1 MKRSPIRPRKTLR
14 RGEPY
19 PAEKQ
24 AIRIAVR
31 DRAHGICE
39 LRLHPNCPGE
49 RPLPLEGGLF
59 TRGHLV
65 HLHGKRRFGFRES
78 AETGQRLLWGCGWCH
93 GDSHQH
99 GTKFDA
105 PDRPIL
111 VVEGS

>member
-14 RGEPY
+14 KGEPS
-19 PAEKQ
+19 PAEKH
-24 AIRIAVR
+24 AIRLAVR
-31 DRAHGICE
+31 DRAHGVCE

-49 RPLPLEGGLF
+49 RPLPLEGGLY

-78 AETGQRLLWGCGWCH
+78 EQQSLLWGCGWCH
-93 GDSHQH
+93 CISLHHYGE
-99 GTKFDA
+99 KFTA

-111 VVEGS
+111 VVEGF